1 MKVLSL
7 FDGMSC
13 GQIAL
18 DQLGIP
24 VETYYASEID
34 KYAIQVTQANYPN
47 TIQVGD
53 VTKVNPKDYMDV
65 DLILA
70 GSPCTG
76 FSFAGKQLA
85 FEDPQSKLFFD
96 FIRILKAIKPKYFL
110 LENVRMKKEFLDIIS
125 QEVSKCYP
133 EIAFGIEPILINSSL
148 LSAQSR
154 QRYYWTNIPNIQQP
168 EDRGIVLRDILEDDY
183 ESERDKSYCI
193 DANYFKGASVEQY
206 KKKSRR
212 QLVNKPK
219 QDKQFVSKEAIERY
233 VQDKDSEFND
243 TYNKRTVKGDKSTT
257 IRPNNNT
264 ANIWVNE
271 KAIRETKPKQVGSIK
286 DGGQGNRIYS
296 QNGKS
301 STLSAQSGGTA
312 GSGNTLVETKPK
324 QVGMAADIKGH
335 DILRRVYSPEG
346 KSPTLNSMGGG
357 NREPKVVTGGAFRG
371 RAYDKD
377 GKRMDRDGSSV
388 ANKTKQMLEL
398 RKDNKSNAI
407 TTVGKD
413 SVAVNEDL
421 TWRKLTPLECER
433 LQTVPDNYTNH
444 VSNTQRYKMLGNGWT
459 VEVIKHIL
467 KNV

>member
-18 DQLGIP
+18 DQLGIK
-24 VETYYASEID
+24 VDKYYASEID
-34 KYAIQVTQANYPN
+34 KYAIQVTQKNYPN

-53 VTKVNPKDYMDV
+53 ICELDPQDFQDV
-65 DLILA
+65 DLIMG
-70 GSPCTG
+70 GSPCQG

-85 FEDPQSKLFFD
+85 FDDPRSKLFFE
-96 FIRILKAIKPKYFL
+96 FVRMVEGVKPKYFL
-110 LENVRMKKEFLDIIS
+110 LENVRMKKEYLQIITDMLG
-125 QEVSKCYP
+125 V
-133 EIAFGIEPILINSSL
+133 EPIFINSAL
-148 LSAQSR
+148 VSAQSR
-154 QRYYWTNIPNIQQP
+154 QRYYWTNIPGIQQP
-168 EDRGIVLRDILEDDY
+168 EDRGIVLKDILENDFN
-183 ESERDKSYCI
+183 SEKDKSYCI
-193 DANYFKGASVEQY
+193 DANYYKGASVEQY

-219 QDKQFVSKEAIERY
+219 Q
-233 VQDKDSEFND
+233 
-243 TYNKRTVKGDKSTT
+243 
-257 IRPNNNT
+257 
-264 ANIWVNE
+264 
-271 KAIRETKPKQVGSIK
+271 
-286 DGGQGNRIYS
+286 
-296 QNGKS
+296 
-301 STLSAQSGGTA
+301 
-312 GSGNTLVETKPK
+312 
-324 QVGMAADIKGH
+324 VGMASDIKGH
-335 DILRRVYSPEG
+335 DILRRVYSPDG

-398 RKDNKSNAI
+398 RKDYKSNAI

-433 LQTVPDNYTNH
+433 LQTVPDNYTEG

-467 KNV
+467 GNMA